1 MTKEIVEQTLIKNN
15 YNKTLTAKELEISR
29 STLWRILK
37 ESSGCEFNHMYK
49 NFIMVSLMISYN
61 RVP

>member
-37 ESSGCEFNHMYK
+37 ESSG
-49 NFIMVSLMISYN
+49 L
-61 RVP
+61 